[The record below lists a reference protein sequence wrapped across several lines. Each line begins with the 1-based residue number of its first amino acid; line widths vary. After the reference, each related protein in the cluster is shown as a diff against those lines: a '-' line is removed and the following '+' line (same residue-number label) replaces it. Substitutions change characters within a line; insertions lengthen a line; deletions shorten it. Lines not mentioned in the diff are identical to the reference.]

1 MNDDPENSLT
11 ENPLTENSL
20 TAEPLAPAVPPSR
33 PRRRRPAM
41 PLDPRRSPSDLGAE
55 QQAEPVPGEAPARTG
70 NAVSIAGGVAVLRAA
85 LRNVPG
91 GPGVYRMLDRRGD
104 ALYVGKARNLKSRIQ
119 NYTHPAGLSNR
130 LRRMVA
136 ETATLEIVV
145 TGTEAEAL
153 LLECNLIKRLMPRYN
168 VLLRDDKSFPF
179 IHLTAGHDFPQLT
192 KYRGARD
199 KVGAYFGPFASAGAV
214 NRTLITLQKAFLLRS
229 CSDSVFSNRTRPCL
243 LYQIKRCSAPCVGR
257 IEPEPYA
264 ALLDQ
269 AKGFLA
275 GRSGDVQ
282 QRLAGEMERASAALD
297 FEAAALIRDRIR
309 ALSLVQG
316 HQDIHVGGIVDA
328 DIIAAYQA
336 GGQTCVQ
343 VFFFRGG
350 QNWGNRAYFP
360 RHDRHLAVEEVLTAF
375 VGQFYDNKPKPPMV
389 LLSHPLIEQELVEEA
404 LSLGGG
410 RVQLAVPQRGDK
422 KRLVDRVV
430 LTAREAL
437 GRRLA
442 ESASQRQLLD
452 GVAKAFGLEGPLNR
466 IEVYDNS
473 HIQGSN
479 PVGAMIVAGPDGLM
493 KNAYRKFNIRS
504 LDRPDIVETSHSG
517 APPGGE
523 PGIHIPETGVHG
535 FRALGSAEPRNDKKA
550 QSRPAGGDDYAPTPT
565 LPRERGRESD
575 ARRRT
580 GGGFKEPA
588 PAGGDDYAM
597 MREVFRRRFYRAL
610 KEDPERER
618 GMWPDLVLIDGGQGQ
633 LTQAQAIF
641 AELGIGDVAV
651 VAIAKGPDR
660 NAGRERFF
668 LPGRPAFSL
677 EPRDPVLYFLQRLRD
692 EAHRFAIGAHRVR
705 REKAIRGSPLDEIAG
720 IGARRK
726 QALLHHFGSARSVAR
741 AGIAEIER
749 VAGISKAVAKKVYD
763 HFHADG

>member
-1 MNDDPENSLT
+1 
-11 ENPLTENSL
+11 
-20 TAEPLAPAVPPSR
+20 
-33 PRRRRPAM
+33 M

-145 TGTEAEAL
+145 TATEAEAL

-452 GVAKAFGLEGPLNR
+452 GVAKAFGLDGPLNR

-504 LDRPDIVETSHSG
+504 LDRHEGEVGTSGTAGVSPALCG
-517 APPGGE
+517 RDGRGPSESPG
-523 PGIHIPETGVHG
+523 
-535 FRALGSAEPRNDKKA
+535 S
-550 QSRPAGGDDYAPTPT
+550 
-565 LPRERGRESD
+565 
-575 ARRRT
+575 
-580 GGGFKEPA
+580 
-588 PAGGDDYAM
+588 AGGDDYAM